1 MREELERA
9 FADNNDDYG
18 RKLYLIENCL
28 YGVDIQ
34 PIAIQITKLRFFISL
49 VCDQKTNRNK
59 KDNHGIRP
67 LPNLE
72 TKFVAANTLVGLPGI
87 HPDNELELTSMDI
100 RGIQLRLQNVRHDYF
115 SAQTRQ
121 KKISLQQQ
129 DKQLRNDW

>member
-72 TKFVAANTLVGLPGI
+72 TKFVFRSSRRTDFCDSIAL
-87 HPDNELELTSMDI
+87 
-100 RGIQLRLQNVRHDYF
+100 QLYAVSCFARPAFGH
-115 SAQTRQ
+115 
-121 KKISLQQQ
+121 
-129 DKQLRNDW
+129 